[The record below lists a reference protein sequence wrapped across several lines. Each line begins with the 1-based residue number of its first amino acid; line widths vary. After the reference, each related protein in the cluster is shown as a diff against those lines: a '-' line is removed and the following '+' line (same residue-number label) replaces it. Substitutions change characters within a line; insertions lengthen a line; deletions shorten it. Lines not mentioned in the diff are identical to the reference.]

1 MENVIFCLYET
12 LAYLEVQQKEK
23 EFSVFKSKSENE
35 LQLFIRMELWQKE
48 EVRK

>member
-1 MENVIFCLYET
+1 MDNITFCLYET
-12 LAYLEVQQKEK
+12 LAYLEVQHKEK
-23 EFSVFKSKSENE
+23 EFSISKSKSEYE